1 MKYIDL
7 ELRLI
12 ILTQKIALFFVN
24 SIPRNTYILFS
35 VFEKREQV
43 FNCWLYILNG
53 KTEGSELLI
62 NKTSIQGGL
71 CKMVIIYLKDVNM
84 ALEPRLNWSIW
95 NKRKQRSSSL
105 IMKLSWQMTINA
117 GLSVVSPLC
126 VKVWTVDKDPGVT
139 LWKWP
144 WKRQRSR
151 DNNSNS

>member
-12 ILTQKIALFFVN
+12 ILTQKIALFCVN

-43 FNCWLYILNG
+43 FNWLYILNG
-53 KTEGSELLI
+53 KTEGSELPI

-71 CKMVIIYLKDVNM
+71 CKMVIIYLKDVKYGTWTKT
-84 ALEPRLNWSIW
+84 LNWSIR

-126 VKVWTVDKDPGVT
+126 VKVWTVDKDPRSHAVKMALKKT
-139 LWKWP
+139 EIP
-144 WKRQRSR
+144 RQQL
-151 DNNSNS
+151 